1 MDSICCKLQRTE
13 SFPAPTIEKNAM
25 PKFSVVIIA
34 CNIDNYVAQCLDS
47 LIRQTFQDFEA
58 IVVDDC
64 STDETG
70 SIISNKVGTD
80 PRFVILSRTA
90 RGGSHLARKTGV
102 ALAKGEWTLFLDGDD
117 ELVPRALETL
127 NGIVSDNSRED
138 CPDIIRFS
146 RRVIAEHPDRAEQ
159 AKTMEAAFNVSTKGV
174 LNGTEILRSTFSD
187 YVPKRSSWSVI
198 SMMTKTEVLRRAFAR
213 MTDGRLGRLEDAY
226 EFFVLADT
234 AHSYV
239 YCPLEP
245 LYLYHWGRG
254 ITGLGLISIG
264 EFRHNLASIAETVRA
279 FDAYCSGRSSQV
291 VEQCCSWFCLDV
303 PKHISTD
310 MVLRLNVIDEH
321 DAVMD
326 FARMWGSLVVVGE
339 LDRLISDRAQYV
351 LDGEM
356 QVPPTDELWRLVGFR
371 QEIAVGRQWMNID
384 SAPYKAHYS
393 EIARTAAER
402 VREVKTRKN
411 TTEVL
416 DTETA
421 KRLAIFCFYDSNGHA
436 AKYIRPFLTDL
447 MKNVTDLVVVA
458 NGKVDDEARAMFSQF
473 TDRIIVRDNVGLDVA
488 AYRQVMLTLGW
499 PTLLSYDEIICLN
512 DTVLGPGDPFKEMF
526 AEMDSRK
533 VDFWGITAY
542 HEETVNGQ
550 FIPTHLQ
557 AYWHAYRHSLVAS
570 RDFQEYWQNLPTWK
584 SYADVTHKHEIPFT
598 SYFAQR
604 GYSWSAYIDQ
614 EQYADVSSYPL
625 LYAPMQLI
633 RDNRC
638 PVFKRRSF
646 FVDYGTYFDQ
656 TAGQPAMDLYEYL
669 RDHTAYDTD
678 LIWDAIL
685 PNYNIEDIRKAMHL
699 TYVLPGQTVN
709 PVVEPL
715 PRSAF
720 IFHIYFM
727 DLLGETIR
735 YLVNIPDST
744 DLYITTTEDKIRQI
758 DQYLKSRGLTR
769 TIHYLPVK
777 NRGRDV
783 SALLVGAA
791 KVVLDGGYDVVGF
804 AHDKKSS
811 QNQQTGHHG
820 SETQGFAYK
829 LLENTLGSA
838 DYVRNILGL
847 FAQNDRLGMVSPI
860 PPYHALYFAHTLPAD
875 WGPNFENTKALV
887 QQQLGLHVPMD
898 NRKATMSAIGSC
910 YWFRVDALRP
920 LFAHGWHYEDFLPE
934 GVMGADGSISHAIER
949 ANGYIAQ
956 SQGYYPAWVLN
967 DRYARIELDSLLYST
982 NSLLTAMGNMRQGET
997 LLANCASLSLGSSRF
1012 GGLYA
1017 KIRNK
1022 VHRILR
1028 GAAKRYVQPLPAPVR
1043 SIVYKCGWF
1052 PINVYRIIRDKLRTR
1067 TSRAR

>member
-1 MDSICCKLQRTE
+1 MDSIYCRLPRTE
-13 SFPAPTIEKNAM
+13 SSPALTIEKNVM

-34 CNIDNYVAQCLDS
+34 CNIENYIGQCLDS
-47 LIRQTFQDFEA
+47 LIHQTFQDFEA

-64 STDETG
+64 SIDGTG
-70 SIISNKVGTD
+70 EIIGSRVGTD
-80 PRFVILSRTA
+80 PRFVVLSRTA
-90 RGGSHLARKTGV
+90 RGGSHLARKMGV

-117 ELVPRALETL
+117 ELVPQTLEQL
-127 NGIVSDNSRED
+127 NAIVSNSTWND
-138 CPDIIRFS
+138 CPDIIRFT
-146 RRVIAEHPDRAEQ
+146 RTVIAEHSDSTEQ
-159 AKTMEAAFNVSTKGV
+159 AKAMESAFNVKIDETLKGP
-174 LNGTEILRSTFSD
+174 EILQSVFSD
-187 YVPKRSSWSVI
+187 RLPRRSSWSII
-198 SMMTKTEVLRRAFAR
+198 SMMTKTDVLRRAFER
-213 MTDGRLGRLEDAY
+213 MTDECLGRLEDAY

-234 AHSYV
+234 ARSYA
-239 YCPLEP
+239 YCSSEP

-254 ITGLGLISIG
+254 ITGVGLISIR
-264 EFRHNLASIAETVRA
+264 EFHHNLVGIAETVRA
-279 FDAYCSGRSSQV
+279 LDAYRMSHATPS
-291 VEQCCSWFCLDV
+291 VEQCCHWFCLDV

-326 FARMWGSLVVVGE
+326 FARMWGSQVVVGE
-339 LDRLISDRAQYV
+339 LDRLISDRALSV
-351 LDGEM
+351 LNQGIE
-356 QVPPTDELWRLVGFR
+356 VPPLDELWRLSDFR
-371 QEIAVGRQWMNID
+371 QEIQIGRHWANINN
-384 SAPYKAHYS
+384 APYQSHYNK
-393 EIARTAAER
+393 ITRIAAER
-402 VREVKTRKN
+402 VQLVKNQKHPAKFI
-411 TTEVL
+411 
-416 DTETA
+416 DTESA

-447 MKNVTDLVVVA
+447 MNNVTDLVVVA

-473 TDRIIVRDNVGLDVA
+473 TDRIIVRDNVGLDAA

-499 PTLLSYDEIICLN
+499 PTLLSYDEVICLN
-512 DTVLGPGDPFKEMF
+512 DTVLGPVYPFKEMF

-557 AYWHAYRHSLVAS
+557 AYWHAYRRSLVAS

-614 EQYADVSSYPL
+614 KQYADVSSYPL

-646 FVDYGTYFDQ
+646 FVDYSTYFDQ
-656 TAGQPAMDLYEYL
+656 TAGQPAIDLYEYL
-669 RDHTAYDTD
+669 RDHTTYDTD

-699 TYVLPGQTVN
+699 TYVLPGETVN
-709 PVVEPL
+709 PVAEPL

-735 YLVNIPDST
+735 YLANIPDST
-744 DLYITTTEDKIRQI
+744 DIYITTTEGKIEQI

-769 TIHYLPVK
+769 AIHYLPVK

-860 PPYHALYFAHTLPAD
+860 PPYHALYFAHTLPTD

-920 LFAHGWHYEDFLPE
+920 LFARGWHYEDFLPE

-967 DRYARIELDSLLYST
+967 DRYARIELDSLLHST

-997 LLANCASLSLGSSRF
+997 LLANCASLSLGSSSV
-1012 GGLYA
+1012 GGFHA

-1022 VHRILR
+1022 VHTILR
-1028 GAAKRYVQPLPAPVR
+1028 GAAKRYVQPLPEPMKSLIYR
-1043 SIVYKCGWF
+1043 CGWF
-1052 PINVYRIIRDKLRTR
+1052 PINLYRHTRDRCMRSNKH
-1067 TSRAR
+1067 A